1 VPSVF
6 IRVWEGH
13 DIKAIRPLHSPV
25 ERYVL
30 FVELTYFCTLQKK
43 STTIMSKTL
52 LKAAAF
58 CALILGSSTAW
69 AQDKDPV
76 LLTVDGQNISLSEF
90 EAVYRKNNRE
100 TNVDPQD
107 VKEYLDLYINFRLKV
122 REAEAL
128 GLDTLK
134 KFIEELKGYQKQLAK
149 PYLTDKNVSEAL
161 VKEAY
166 ERMKLDVSASHILL
180 KVGPDALPKD
190 TLAVYNRILDL
201 RKRALKG
208 DFEALAK
215 QYSED
220 PSAAENAGN
229 LGWFSAMRMVYPF
242 ENAAFN
248 TPVGEISMPVRT
260 RFGYHILKVNGKRE
274 ALGELK
280 VAHIMLKTGKE
291 ATAEDVAK
299 AKEKALEVKG
309 LLASGK
315 STFEELATKYSED
328 KGSAVKG
335 GELPQ
340 FGTGRMVAAF
350 EKAAFALQNVG
361 DVSDP
366 VQTEYGWH
374 IIKLLQRI
382 PVPTFEAA
390 KDDLTAKVSKDSRS
404 QLTRTVVIDRVK
416 KEAGFKEFPAAVDEL
431 GKYLDNR
438 LVEGK
443 WNADT
448 ARGLNKPV
456 LSIGN
461 RTMTQTDLAQFVGRQ
476 QTRRKPEDLR
486 VILNGFYAQFI
497 EESVLSYEESQLEKK
512 YPEYKALLKEYR
524 DGILLF
530 DLTDQKVW
538 SKAVKD
544 TAGLQAFHEGNKDKF
559 MWEKRLDAEIYHV
572 QNDSILKPLL
582 AELQKKFKKGG
593 IDREAIVKAYNA
605 NSKLNLRA
613 EGGKY
618 QAADEDVLKNVAWEK
633 GVQGP
638 FKDGQNQVIVV
649 VKEVLAPVAK
659 TLKEARGLVTA
670 EYQTYLEQAW
680 IKELRSKYSYKADES
695 LLSRIK

>member
-1 VPSVF
+1 M
-6 IRVWEGH
+6 RVQFLTVVS
-13 DIKAIRPLHSPV
+13 ICSI
-25 ERYVL
+25 L
-30 FVELTYFCTLQKK
+30 FG
-43 STTIMSKTL
+43 
-52 LKAAAF
+52 A
-58 CALILGSSTAW
+58 TASF
-69 AQDKDPV
+69 AQEKDPI
-76 LLTVDGQNISLSEF
+76 LLTVDGQNVSLSEF

-100 TNVDPQD
+100 ATVDPAD
-107 VKEYLDLYINFRLKV
+107 LKEYLELYINFRLKV

-161 VKEAY
+161 IKEAY
-166 ERMKLDVSASHILL
+166 ERMKQDVSASHILL

-190 TLAVYNRILDL
+190 TLAVYNRIVEL
-201 RKRALKG
+201 RNAALKG
-208 DFEALAK
+208 DFEALARK
-215 QYSED
+215 NSED
-220 PSAAENAGN
+220 PSAAENGGN

-242 ENAAFN
+242 ETAAFT
-248 TPVGEISMPVRT
+248 TPVGQISQPVRT
-260 RFGYHILKVNGKRE
+260 RFGYHILKINGKRD

-309 LLASGK
+309 ILAKGL

-328 KGSAVKG
+328 KGSSVKG

-340 FGTGRMVAAF
+340 FGSGRMVAAF
-350 EKAAFALQNVG
+350 EKAAFALKEIG
-361 DVSDP
+361 DVSEP
-366 VQTEYGWH
+366 IETEYGWH

-382 PVPTFEAA
+382 PVPTFEAT

-416 KEAGFKEFPAAVDEL
+416 KEAGFKEFTAPVDEL
-431 GKYLDNR
+431 AMFLDAR
-438 LVEGK
+438 VLEGK

-448 ARGLNKPV
+448 AKALTKTVMTLGNK
-456 LSIGN
+456 SY
-461 RTMTQTDLAQFVGRQ
+461 TQFDLAQFVGKQ

-486 VILNGFYAQFI
+486 VLLNGFYAQFV
-497 EESVLSYEESQLEKK
+497 EESVLAYEESQLEKK

-544 TAGLQAFHEGNKDKF
+544 TVGLQAFYEKSKDKF

-572 QNDSILKPLL
+572 QKDSILQPLL
-582 AELQKKFKKGG
+582 DELKKKFKKGEV
-593 IDREAIVKAYNA
+593 DSEAIVKTYNV

-613 EGGKY
+613 EAGKY
-618 QAADEDVLKNVAWEK
+618 QMEDEEVLKNVAWEK

-638 FKDGQNQVIVV
+638 FKVGENQVIVV
-649 VKEVLAPVAK
+649 VKEVLAPTTK

-670 EYQTYLEQAW
+670 EYQQYLEQEW
-680 IKELRSKYSYKADES
+680 IKELRSKYKYKADDT
-695 LLSRIK
+695 LLSKIK

>member
-1 VPSVF
+1 M
-6 IRVWEGH
+6 RVQFLTVVS
-13 DIKAIRPLHSPV
+13 ICSI
-25 ERYVL
+25 L
-30 FVELTYFCTLQKK
+30 FG
-43 STTIMSKTL
+43 
-52 LKAAAF
+52 A
-58 CALILGSSTAW
+58 TASF
-69 AQDKDPV
+69 AQEKDPV
-76 LLTVDGQNISLSEF
+76 LLTVDGQNVSLSEF

-100 TNVDPQD
+100 ATVDPAD
-107 VKEYLDLYINFRLKV
+107 LKEYLELYINFRLKV

-161 VKEAY
+161 IKEAY
-166 ERMKLDVSASHILL
+166 ERMKQDVSASHILL

-190 TLAVYNRILDL
+190 TLAVYNRIVEL
-201 RKRALKG
+201 RNAALKG
-208 DFEALAK
+208 DFEALARK
-215 QYSED
+215 NSED
-220 PSAAENAGN
+220 PSAAENGGN

-242 ENAAFN
+242 ETAAFT
-248 TPVGEISMPVRT
+248 TPVGQISLPVRT
-260 RFGYHILKVNGKRE
+260 RFGYHILKINGKRD

-309 LLASGK
+309 ILAKGL

-328 KGSAVKG
+328 KGSSIKG

-340 FGTGRMVAAF
+340 FGSGRMVAAF
-350 EKAAFALQNVG
+350 EKAAFALKEIG
-361 DVSDP
+361 DVSEP
-366 VQTEYGWH
+366 IETEYGWH

-382 PVPTFEAA
+382 PVPTFEAT

-416 KEAGFKEFPAAVDEL
+416 KEAGFKEFTAPVDEL
-431 GKYLDNR
+431 AMFLDAR
-438 LVEGK
+438 VLEGK

-448 ARGLNKPV
+448 AKALAKTVMTLGNK
-456 LSIGN
+456 SY
-461 RTMTQTDLAQFVGRQ
+461 TQFDLAQFVGKQ

-486 VILNGFYAQFI
+486 VLLNGFYAQFV
-497 EESVLSYEESQLEKK
+497 EESVLAYEESQLEKK

-544 TAGLQAFHEGNKDKF
+544 TVGLQAFYEKSKDKF

-572 QNDSILKPLL
+572 QKDSILQPLL
-582 AELQKKFKKGG
+582 DELKKKFKKGEV
-593 IDREAIVKAYNA
+593 DNEAIVKAYNV

-613 EGGKY
+613 EAGKY
-618 QAADEDVLKNVAWEK
+618 QMEDEEVLKNVAWEK

-638 FKDGQNQVIVV
+638 FKVGENQVIVV
-649 VKEVLAPVAK
+649 VKEVLAPTTK

-670 EYQTYLEQAW
+670 EYQQYLEQEW
-680 IKELRSKYSYKADES
+680 IKELRSKYKYKADDT
-695 LLSRIK
+695 LLSKIK

>member
-1 VPSVF
+1 
-6 IRVWEGH
+6 
-13 DIKAIRPLHSPV
+13 
-25 ERYVL
+25 
-30 FVELTYFCTLQKK
+30 
-43 STTIMSKTL
+43 MSKTL

-100 TNVDPQD
+100 TTVDPQD

-280 VAHIMLKTGKE
+280 AAHIMLKTGKE

>member
-1 VPSVF
+1 MRISFFTVVS
-6 IRVWEGH
+6 
-13 DIKAIRPLHSPV
+13 
-25 ERYVL
+25 
-30 FVELTYFCTLQKK
+30 FCSIL
-43 STTIMSKTL
+43 I
-52 LKAAAF
+52 AA
-58 CALILGSSTAW
+58 SSAS
-69 AQDKDPV
+69 AQEKDPI
-76 LLTVDGQNISLSEF
+76 LLTVDGQNVSLSEF

-100 TNVDPQD
+100 ATVDPAD
-107 VKEYLDLYINFRLKV
+107 LKEYLELYINFRLKV

-161 VKEAY
+161 IKEAY
-166 ERMKLDVSASHILL
+166 ERMKQDVSASHILL

-190 TLAVYNRILDL
+190 TLAVYNRIVEL
-201 RKRALKG
+201 RNAALKG
-208 DFEALAK
+208 DFEALARK
-215 QYSED
+215 NSED
-220 PSAAENAGN
+220 PSAAENGGN

-242 ENAAFN
+242 ETAAFT
-248 TPVGEISMPVRT
+248 TPVGQISQPVRT
-260 RFGYHILKVNGKRE
+260 RFGYHILKINGKRE

-291 ATAEDVAK
+291 ASAEDVAK

-309 LLASGK
+309 ILAKGL

-328 KGSAVKG
+328 KGSSVKG

-340 FGTGRMVAAF
+340 FGSGRMVAAF
-350 EKAAFALQNVG
+350 EKAAFALKEIG
-361 DVSDP
+361 DVSEP
-366 VQTEYGWH
+366 IETEYGWH

-382 PVPTFEAA
+382 PVPTFEAT

-416 KEAGFKEFPAAVDEL
+416 KDAGIKEFTAPVDEL
-431 GKYLDNR
+431 SKYLDNR
-438 LVEGK
+438 VLEGK

-448 ARGLNKPV
+448 AKALTKTVMTLGNK
-456 LSIGN
+456 SF
-461 RTMTQTDLAQFVGRQ
+461 TQFDLAQFVGKQ

-486 VILNGFYAQFI
+486 VLLNGFYAQFV
-497 EESVLSYEESQLEKK
+497 EESVLAYEEAQLEKK

-544 TAGLQAFHEGNKDKF
+544 TVGLQAFYEKSKDKF
-559 MWEKRLDAEIYHV
+559 VWEKRLDAEIYHV
-572 QNDSILKPLL
+572 QKDSIVQPLL
-582 AELQKKFKKGG
+582 AELKKKFKKNE
-593 IDREAIVKAYNA
+593 IDSDAIVKAYNV

-613 EGGKY
+613 EAGKY
-618 QAADEDVLKNVAWEK
+618 QVEDEEVMKSVAWEK

-638 FKDGQNQVIVV
+638 FKIGENQVIVV
-649 VKEVLAPVAK
+649 VKEVLAPTTK

-670 EYQTYLEQAW
+670 EFQQYLEQEW
-680 IKELRSKYSYKADES
+680 IKELRSKYKYKADDT
-695 LLSRIK
+695 LLIRIK

>member
-1 VPSVF
+1 M
-6 IRVWEGH
+6 RVQFLTVVS
-13 DIKAIRPLHSPV
+13 ICSI
-25 ERYVL
+25 L
-30 FVELTYFCTLQKK
+30 FG
-43 STTIMSKTL
+43 
-52 LKAAAF
+52 A
-58 CALILGSSTAW
+58 TASF
-69 AQDKDPV
+69 AQEKDPI
-76 LLTVDGQNISLSEF
+76 LLTVDGQNVSLSEF

-100 TNVDPQD
+100 ATVDPAD
-107 VKEYLDLYINFRLKV
+107 LKEYLELYINFRLKV

-161 VKEAY
+161 IKEAY
-166 ERMKLDVSASHILL
+166 ERMKQDVSASHILL

-190 TLAVYNRILDL
+190 TLAVYNRIVEL
-201 RKRALKG
+201 RNAALKG
-208 DFEALAK
+208 DFEALARK
-215 QYSED
+215 NSED
-220 PSAAENAGN
+220 PSAAENGGN

-242 ENAAFN
+242 ETAAFT
-248 TPVGEISMPVRT
+248 TPVGQISQPVRT
-260 RFGYHILKVNGKRE
+260 RFGYHILKINGKRD

-309 LLASGK
+309 ILAKGL

-328 KGSAVKG
+328 KGSSVKG

-340 FGTGRMVAAF
+340 FGSGRMVAAF
-350 EKAAFALQNVG
+350 EKAAFALKEIG
-361 DVSDP
+361 DVSEP
-366 VQTEYGWH
+366 IETEYGWH

-382 PVPTFEAA
+382 PVPTFEAT
-390 KDDLTAKVSKDSRS
+390 KDDLTTKVSKDSRS

-416 KEAGFKEFPAAVDEL
+416 KEAGFKEFTAPVDEL
-431 GKYLDNR
+431 AKFLDAR
-438 LVEGK
+438 VLEGK

-448 ARGLNKPV
+448 AKALTKTVMTLGNK
-456 LSIGN
+456 SY
-461 RTMTQTDLAQFVGRQ
+461 TQFDLAQFVGKQ

-486 VILNGFYAQFI
+486 VLLNGFYAQFV
-497 EESVLSYEESQLEKK
+497 EESVLAYEESQLEKK

-544 TAGLQAFHEGNKDKF
+544 TVGLQAFYEKSKDKF

-572 QNDSILKPLL
+572 QKDSILQPLL
-582 AELQKKFKKGG
+582 DELKKKFKKGEV
-593 IDREAIVKAYNA
+593 DNEAIVKAYNV

-613 EGGKY
+613 EAGKY
-618 QAADEDVLKNVAWEK
+618 QMEDEEVLKNVAWEK

-638 FKDGQNQVIVV
+638 FKVGENQVIVV
-649 VKEVLAPVAK
+649 VKEVLAPTTK

-670 EYQTYLEQAW
+670 EYQQYLEQEW
-680 IKELRSKYSYKADES
+680 IKELRSKYKYKADDT
-695 LLSRIK
+695 LLSKIK

>member
-1 VPSVF
+1 M
-6 IRVWEGH
+6 WEGH
-13 DIKAIRPLHSPV
+13 DIKAIRPSHSPV

-100 TNVDPQD
+100 TTVDPQD

-280 VAHIMLKTGKE
+280 AAHIMLKTGKE